1 MERGRMRKGDW
12 REKGRQERR
21 KKLRN
26 EVKKGTPTLFYK
38 VFLLYGAR
46 LSNAIKYDSLPHMS
60 GRKNIHLLT
69 TYLWFFASVHF
80 PLFFFRSEPIDK

>member
-38 VFLLYGAR
+38 VFCFTGLDYQT
-46 LSNAIKYDSLPHMS
+46 P
-60 GRKNIHLLT
+60 
-69 TYLWFFASVHF
+69 
-80 PLFFFRSEPIDK
+80 

>member
-26 EVKKGTPTLFYK
+26 EAKKGTPTSFYK
-38 VFLLYGAR
+38 VFCFTGLDCQT
-46 LSNAIKYDSLPHMS
+46 S
-60 GRKNIHLLT
+60 
-69 TYLWFFASVHF
+69 
-80 PLFFFRSEPIDK
+80 